1 MAPPPVHE
9 LAAEPGWRSADL
21 ISDLHLQES
30 DPATFDAWRRFVAA
44 SDADALF
51 ILGDLFE
58 AWPGDDVLDLG
69 GFEAGC
75 ARVLREA
82 TSRRPVFFMHG
93 NRDFLVGEAFA
104 RAGCVRLLPDPT
116 VLALGPHRWLLSHGD
131 PLCLGDTE
139 YLAFRA
145 QVRQAPW
152 QRDLLRRPLA
162 ERQALAR
169 SMRAQSEDRKRSGAT
184 YADAD
189 PDEARAWLAA
199 AKAPT
204 LVHGHTHRPA
214 DHDLGSGLRRI
225 VLSDWDL
232 QARPPRA
239 EALRLS
245 IDGSARRIPLA

>member
-9 LAAEPGWRSADL
+9 LKAEPAWRSADL

-30 DPATFDAWRRFVAA
+30 DAATFEAWRLFLAA
-44 SDADALF
+44 PGADALF

-58 AWPGDDVLDLG
+58 AWPGDDVLEVA
-69 GFEAGC
+69 GFEAEC

-82 TSRRPVFFMHG
+82 AARRPVFFMHG
-93 NRDFLVGEAFA
+93 NRDFLIGEAFA
-104 RAGCVRLLPDPT
+104 RATGVRLLTDPT
-116 VLALGPHRWLLSHGD
+116 VLALGAHRWLLSHGD
-131 PLCLGDTE
+131 PLCLGDSE
-139 YLAFRA
+139 YLKFRA
-145 QVRQAPW
+145 QVRDPQW
-152 QRDLLRRPLA
+152 QRELLRRPLA

-169 SMRAQSEDRKRSGAT
+169 SLRAQSEDRKRSGVA

-189 PDEARAWLAA
+189 PGESLAWLAA
-199 AKAPT
+199 ARATT

-214 DHDLGSGLRRI
+214 EHELGAGLRRI

-245 IDGSARRIPLA
+245 TDGSARRIPLA

>member
-1 MAPPPVHE
+1 MAPPPVHP

-30 DPATFDAWRRFVAA
+30 DPATFDAWRRFLAT

-69 GFEAGC
+69 GFEADC
-75 ARVLREA
+75 ARALREA
-82 TSRRPVFFMHG
+82 AARRPVFFMHG
-93 NRDFLVGEAFA
+93 NRDFLVGEAFS
-104 RAGCVRLLPDPT
+104 RATGVRLLPDPT
-116 VLALGPHRWLLSHGD
+116 VLVLGEHRWLLSHGD

-145 QVRQAPW
+145 QVRQEQW
-152 QRDLLRRPLA
+152 QRELLRRPLA

-169 SMRAQSEDRKRSGAT
+169 SMRARSEDRKRSGAT

-189 PDEARAWLAA
+189 PDEARAWLGAA
-199 AKAPT
+199 NAAT

-214 DHDLGSGLRRI
+214 DHDLGAGLRRI

-245 IDGSARRIPLA
+245 IHGSARRIPLA